1 MTHEEALEKARKGA
15 AFLDEKLGRSWIYK
29 IKRTKLNMEIG
40 TMDSFMN
47 PGCGCIL
54 AQLNPRTNWLYGARE
69 LGLTMEDAIELGF
82 VTDELRYGF
91 HELTKAWKQVI
102 REGVKKK

>member
-29 IKRTKLNMEIG
+29 IKRRKLIMEVG
-40 TMDSFMN
+40 SMHDSLN

-54 AQLNPRTNWLYGARE
+54 AQLNPRTNWLDGARQ

-82 VTDELRYGF
+82 VTNVHMGF